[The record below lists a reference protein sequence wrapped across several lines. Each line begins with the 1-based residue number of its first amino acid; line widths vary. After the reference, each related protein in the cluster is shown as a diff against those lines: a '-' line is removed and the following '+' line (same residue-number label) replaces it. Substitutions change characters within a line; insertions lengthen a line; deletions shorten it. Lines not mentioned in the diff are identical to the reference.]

1 MKGIRTILD
10 AALISLIILCLV
22 PGVMA
27 VTSVL
32 PEDTDNNEVIS
43 EAEIN
48 RAVLD
53 YLYEKYSEMDGT
65 SSLYSD
71 LADGVYIYNHWDGM
85 PKKVT
90 DTSGQE
96 ITMCRPIRK
105 AVVMNSEILETLRSL
120 NYDEEKITGVGKYI
134 LEDEIFF
141 PEYADLP
148 NVGSVWS
155 SDTEKIISLEPDSVF
170 IYADFM
176 KDKSDEI
183 QESIQSLNPDIR
195 VFRFD
200 LFNPENYA
208 DEVRLLSVIADRE
221 EEGEEFAEFYE
232 KQMNTVQD
240 IADLIPED
248 EKVRVYFESW
258 DDYKSCAEGSGYD
271 EKITIAGGKNIF
283 SNATPAYPVVNPES
297 ILFGSPEIIVKLTGS
312 GKLAFGGYADD
323 DNSKIIQVYDDLKSR
338 TGWSI
343 LPAVKNNRLHIINN
357 DIFGGPEHFIGTLYF
372 AKWFYPEKFAD
383 INPQEIH
390 QKYLS
395 DFQGLDYDLKEHGV
409 FAYPE
414 NIS

>member
-1 MKGIRTILD
+1 MNCIRAILIT
-10 AALISLIILCLV
+10 AFITLIMSCSV
-22 PGVMA
+22 HGVMA
-27 VTSVL
+27 VASVL
-32 PEDTDNNEVIS
+32 PEDTDNNGVIS
-43 EAEIN
+43 ENEIS
-48 RAVLD
+48 RAILN
-53 YLYEKYSEMDGT
+53 YLSDKYSVNNGT
-65 SSLYSD
+65 GSPDYS

-85 PKKVT
+85 PKTVA

-96 ITMCRPIRK
+96 ITLYKPIRK
-105 AVVMNSEILETLRSL
+105 AVIMNSEILETLRSL
-120 NYDEEKITGVGKYI
+120 DYDDEKIAGVGKYI
-134 LEDEIFF
+134 LEDDIFF

-183 QESIQSLNPDIR
+183 QENIQSLNPDIR

-283 SNATPAYPVVNPES
+283 SNATPEYPVVNPES

-323 DNSKIIQVYDDLKSR
+323 DNSKTLQVYNDLKSR
-338 TGWSI
+338 TGWST
-343 LPAVKNNRLHIINN
+343 LPAVKDNRFHIINN
-357 DIFGGPEHFIGTLYF
+357 DIFGGPEHFIGILYL
-372 AKWFYPEKFAD
+372 AKWFYPEKFSD
-383 INPQEIH
+383 IDPQEIH

-395 DFQGLDYDLKEHGV
+395 DFQGLDYDLNEHGV
-409 FAYPE
+409 FVSP
-414 NIS
+414 